1 MADSDILRGA
11 IQAAAGNTLGLTQDQ
26 VLDLK
31 RAQLREQQRENR
43 GRRAERAGNQQEAQ
57 DFLAEDS
64 RRFESTGSF
73 EEQER
78 YPDPFGI
85 PVSPKD
91 YEPDTSLA
99 DERAFDQQRG
109 VRVFKDSG
117 RGRQEYWRES
127 GEETKG
133 SNAGQWVRGKLY
145 GDKKYIA
152 GRVGRGEARPDLASP
167 FTKNIATAP
176 QGVGMGG
183 PNGLATQLADMVAR
197 GEVAETDLVP
207 GSSTKTIGDLMQ
219 EMAMDADPQLR
230 AEADK
235 AIGKQTAKR
244 EAARFTPAAR
254 AISDAAAEREV
265 LANGYIANNDNGL
278 SKIQNIQSL
287 GLASKKMNKSGVNFE
302 NFSVTPGVDPS
313 TFDDAVAYV
322 QYLLEPGVQGPN
334 GPTIGYADNQD
345 RFIAE
350 TNMSGTDNIAN
361 SPVSRT
367 ATWME
372 GNLPDFGREQGTTFG
387 PDRINP
393 GNELRMLNE
402 RLGKFGL
409 ATGIRG
415 IDDLEQVVQSYV
427 VDAADSGRGIYKRDP
442 EDPQKQLFVKDPG
455 LDEVLGELGYTDG
468 EKRRLAASLQSV
480 EAAMLTRPVNGL
492 QKELFAAGIP
502 SESQASRQVR
512 TIVPVAGS
520 VYDGVTGTESDYDYY
535 DSQYRS
541 EPRVTTGFEKDVQL
555 SRIKDERVGRD
566 NKETGEK
573 RKSVKSLLKLLDGSP
588 ERVFKDRDPSTIY
601 ATTPEGQ
608 QVLLPDA
615 QQDLIDARLAQ
626 NDDVQKPFQA
636 AVEGSKLDTK
646 YNQDPERARFITN
659 TKRNPN
665 VAGMTNEERVK
676 AFGPASGGVANEI
689 IRRANEDEQIRT
701 APKPQDAIAAEF
713 RARDSKFEAEG
724 EARNAADERA
734 VKTASKPSGVRATGQ
749 TLLGGQEV
757 PRMKIYDDPQYA
769 QTTSPLTS
777 TIREAMSVTPSDGF
791 SMASRNPIE
800 AQKAA
805 PMQEPL
811 AGISYN
817 ETAPDPWTQ
826 PVGTGNGISNEIRK
840 RKSTQSNVPLLSASP
855 PSKEYRSG
863 GTFKPDGPNAYRS
876 NVRSEADYRQSV
888 RNLGRVRGYGR
899 NAAIAGGAVAGLA
912 GLDALIGGERDN
924 RDQEQ
929 Y

>member
-43 GRRAERAGNQQEAQ
+43 GRRAERAGNQQEAENY
-57 DFLAEDS
+57 LADDS
-64 RRFESTGSF
+64 RRFESNGSF
-73 EEQER
+73 VEQER

-85 PVSPKD
+85 PVSGAD
-91 YEPDTSLA
+91 PDSNLGEIS
-99 DERAFDQQRG
+99 ERGVSPAERQRG
-109 VRVFKDSG
+109 GYVIVDRG
-117 RGRQEYWRES
+117 RGKERVWRER
-127 GEETKG
+127 
-133 SNAGQWVRGKLY
+133 GQLVSEPKY
-145 GDKKYIA
+145 AKDKA
-152 GRVGRGEARPDLASP
+152 PDFSSP
-167 FTKNIATAP
+167 FVETPTAP
-176 QGVGMGG
+176 QAAGMGG

-197 GEVAETDLVP
+197 GEVDPEAFVP
-207 GSSTKTIGDLMQ
+207 GSQTKRIKDLITD
-219 EMAMDADPQLR
+219 MAMEADPQLR

-361 SPVSRT
+361 SPVSRN

-393 GNELRMLNE
+393 GNELGMLNE

-442 EDPQKQLFVKDPG
+442 EDPQKQLRVQDPG
-455 LDEVLGELGYTDG
+455 LDEVLGELGYTPD

-480 EAAMLTRPVNGL
+480 EAAMLSPVNGL

-502 SESQASRQVR
+502 SESQATRQVR

-520 VYDGVTGTESDYDYY
+520 VYDRVTGNESGYDYY
-535 DSQYRS
+535 ETQYRS

-555 SRIKDERVGRD
+555 SRIKAERVGRD
-566 NKETGEK
+566 NKKTGEK

-626 NDDVQKPFQA
+626 NDDVHKPFQA

-659 TKRNPN
+659 TDRNPN

-689 IRRANEDEQIRT
+689 IRRAKEDEQIRT

-734 VKTASKPSGVRATGQ
+734 VKTASKTSGVRATGQ

-769 QTTSPLTS
+769 QTTSPLTR

-791 SMASRNPIE
+791 SMPSRNPIE

-826 PVGTGNGISNEIRK
+826 PVGTGNGISNEISK

-863 GTFKPDGPNAYRS
+863 GKFKPDGPNAYRS

-924 RDQEQ
+924 REQEQ
-929 Y
+929 YR